1 MEQAENPGRER
12 ILARIRA
19 ALRTPA
25 PMHAPSG
32 PPRSVFAPVT
42 DALARFEKE
51 CAGNHT
57 ELVVTP
63 DMNAAGAAVASV
75 LASLPAG
82 EIFAQ
87 DAPELRRILRQGAA
101 MEGRGFNPAATPPS
115 PSGVLT
121 SEVAG
126 ANRPIRWSNVAPV
139 GAAGPDETSQATITL
154 AETLVAQTGSVFVS
168 AACGGRGASV
178 VAPVH
183 IVVAGIGQLVP
194 DLDAAFAR
202 LIERGVPTKNSF
214 LCLIT
219 GSSRTSDIEKIMVLG
234 AHGPRRLVVVLSQR
248 WE

>member
-1 MEQAENPGRER
+1 MEQTENPGRER

-19 ALRTPA
+19 ALRKPA
-25 PMHAPSG
+25 PMHVASG
-32 PPRSVFAPVT
+32 TPRSVFAPVT

-57 ELVVTP
+57 ELIITP

-82 EIFAQ
+82 EIFVQ
-87 DAPELRRILRQGAA
+87 DAPALRRMASAWPQDAKLHWAHAA
-101 MEGRGFNPAATPPS
+101 LAGGEGPA
-115 PSGVLT
+115 
-121 SEVAG
+121 
-126 ANRPIRWSNVAPV
+126 
-139 GAAGPDETSQATITL
+139 ETSQATITL

-183 IVVAGIGQLVP
+183 IVVAGVDQLVP

-202 LIERGVPTKNSF
+202 LNERGVPAKNSF

-234 AHGPRRLVVVLSQR
+234 AHGPRRLVVVLSLR
-248 WE
+248 PE

>member
-1 MEQAENPGRER
+1 MEQTDNPGRER
-12 ILARIRA
+12 ILTRIRA
-19 ALRTPA
+19 ALRKPA
-25 PMHAPSG
+25 PMHVASG
-32 PPRSVFAPVT
+32 SQRTVFAPVT

-63 DMNAAGAAVASV
+63 DMNAAGAAVASM

-82 EIFAQ
+82 EVFVQ
-87 DAPELRRILRQGAA
+87 DAPALRHMASAWPEGSALHWSHAA
-101 MEGRGFNPAATPPS
+101 LAGGEGPA
-115 PSGVLT
+115 
-121 SEVAG
+121 
-126 ANRPIRWSNVAPV
+126 
-139 GAAGPDETSQATITL
+139 ETSQATITL

-168 AACGGRGASV
+168 AVCGGRGASI

-183 IVVAGIGQLVP
+183 IVVAGIEQLVP

-202 LIERGVPTKNSF
+202 LLERGAPAQNSF

-234 AHGPRRLVVVLSQR
+234 AHGPRRLVVVLSLHPV
-248 WE
+248 

>member
-1 MEQAENPGRER
+1 MKQTENPGRER

-19 ALRTPA
+19 ALREPA
-25 PMHAPSG
+25 PMHTASG
-32 PPRSVFAPVT
+32 APRSVFAPVT

-63 DMNAAGAAVASV
+63 DMNAAGIAVASV

-82 EIFAQ
+82 EIFVQ
-87 DAPELRRILRQGAA
+87 DAPALRRMAPAWPQDSKLHWSHVPLTGS
-101 MEGRGFNPAATPPS
+101 EGPA
-115 PSGVLT
+115 
-121 SEVAG
+121 
-126 ANRPIRWSNVAPV
+126 
-139 GAAGPDETSQATITL
+139 ETSQATITL
-154 AETLVAQTGSVFVS
+154 GETLVAQTGSVFVS

-183 IVVAGIGQLVP
+183 IVVAGIEQLVP

-202 LIERGVPTKNSF
+202 LNERGAPARNSF

-234 AHGPRRLVVVLSQR
+234 AHGPRRLVVVLSHL

>member
-19 ALRTPA
+19 ALREPA
-25 PMHAPSG
+25 PRYAESG
-32 PPRSVFAPVT
+32 SPGAVFPPVT
-42 DALARFEKE
+42 DALARFQKE

-57 ELVVTP
+57 ELIVTP
-63 DMNAAGAAVASV
+63 DTDAAAAAVASV

-82 EIFAQ
+82 EIFVQ
-87 DAPELRRILRQGAA
+87 DAPVLRRMASRWPQGAPLHWSHA
-101 MEGRGFNPAATPPS
+101 SLAGGEGPA
-115 PSGVLT
+115 
-121 SEVAG
+121 
-126 ANRPIRWSNVAPV
+126 
-139 GAAGPDETSQATITL
+139 ETSQATIIL

-168 AACGGRGASV
+168 SACGGRGASV

-183 IVVAGIGQLVP
+183 IVVAGVAQLVP

-202 LIERGVPTKNSF
+202 LNERGAPAHNSF

-234 AHGPRRLVVVLSQR
+234 AHGPRRLVVILVHR

>member
-1 MEQAENPGRER
+1 MEQTENPGRER

-19 ALRTPA
+19 ALREPA
-25 PMHAPSG
+25 PMHAASG
-32 PPRSVFAPVT
+32 ASRTVFAPVT

-57 ELVVTP
+57 ELIITP
-63 DMNAAGAAVASV
+63 DADAAGAAVASV

-82 EIFAQ
+82 EIFVQ
-87 DAPELRRILRQGAA
+87 DAPVLRRMASLWPQGSALHWSHAA
-101 MEGRGFNPAATPPS
+101 LAGGEGPA
-115 PSGVLT
+115 
-121 SEVAG
+121 
-126 ANRPIRWSNVAPV
+126 
-139 GAAGPDETSQATITL
+139 ETSQATITL

-178 VAPVH
+178 IAPVH
-183 IVVAGIGQLVP
+183 IVVAGVEQLVP

-202 LIERGVPTKNSF
+202 LIERGVPAKNSF

-234 AHGPRRLVVVLSQR
+234 AHGPRRLVVVLAHR

>member
-1 MEQAENPGRER
+1 MEQTENPGRER
-12 ILARIRA
+12 ILARIRT
-19 ALRTPA
+19 ALRDPA
-25 PMHAPSG
+25 PMHTASG
-32 PPRSVFAPVT
+32 PPSRVFAPVT

-51 CAGNHT
+51 CAANHT

-82 EIFAQ
+82 EIFVE
-87 DAPELRRILRQGAA
+87 DAPVLRRMASAWPQGSALHWSHAA
-101 MEGRGFNPAATPPS
+101 LAGGEGPA
-115 PSGVLT
+115 
-121 SEVAG
+121 
-126 ANRPIRWSNVAPV
+126 
-139 GAAGPDETSQATITL
+139 ETSQATITL

-183 IVVAGIGQLVP
+183 IVVAGIEQLVP

-234 AHGPRRLVVVLSQR
+234 AHGPRRLVVVLSHR

>member
-1 MEQAENPGRER
+1 MEQTENPGRER

-19 ALRTPA
+19 ALREPA
-25 PMHAPSG
+25 PMHAASGAPS
-32 PPRSVFAPVT
+32 RVFAPVT

-51 CAGNHT
+51 CAANHT
-57 ELVVTP
+57 ELVVTL

-82 EIFAQ
+82 EVFVE
-87 DAPELRRILRQGAA
+87 DAPVLRRMASAWPKSSVLHWSHAA
-101 MEGRGFNPAATPPS
+101 LAGGEGPA
-115 PSGVLT
+115 
-121 SEVAG
+121 
-126 ANRPIRWSNVAPV
+126 
-139 GAAGPDETSQATITL
+139 ETSQATITL

-183 IVVAGIGQLVP
+183 IVVAGIEQLVP
-194 DLDAAFAR
+194 DLEAAFAR
-202 LIERGVPTKNSF
+202 LIERGTPEQNSF

-234 AHGPRRLVVVLSQR
+234 AHGPRRLVVVLAHR